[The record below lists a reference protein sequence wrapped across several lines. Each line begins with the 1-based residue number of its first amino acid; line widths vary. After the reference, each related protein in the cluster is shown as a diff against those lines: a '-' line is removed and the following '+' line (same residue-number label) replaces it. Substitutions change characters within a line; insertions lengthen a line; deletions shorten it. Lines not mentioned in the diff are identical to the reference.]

1 METNLPTP
9 EVEEPSAAP
18 NIKPDS
24 MMVFKRTHVYAV
36 LLPLAFVAGLAFGYV
51 FWGQGAAAPSRAA
64 AAAPSGTSTDPANS
78 NQPAATQQQAPTR
91 YQVSADNRPSIG
103 PEGAPITIIE
113 FSDYQC
119 PFCKKFYLETYP
131 KLMDAYKGKIR
142 FVYRNFPLNG
152 IHPDASP
159 AAEAATCAGEQGVYW
174 AYHDKL
180 FSGDSL
186 GNDAYI
192 QYAKDLGLDVNK
204 FQDCQTNHRY
214 QSIIQ
219 EDYDFAANLGIRST
233 PTFFING
240 LAIVGAQPFEVFK
253 QVIDQEL
260 AGQIP

>member
-9 EVEEPSAAP
+9 EAP
-18 NIKPDS
+18 QPVKDLQPAKSRNIVPEN
-24 MMVFKRTHVYAV
+24 MMVFKRSHVYAV

-51 FWGQGAAAPSRAA
+51 FWGRGTSTAGAPAA
-64 AAAPSGTSTDPANS
+64 AAQTSSTQAANG
-78 NQPAATQQQAPTR
+78 QQQTPTR
-91 YQVSADNRPSIG
+91 YDVSAANRPSIG

-113 FSDYQC
+113 FSDYEC
-119 PFCKKFYLETYP
+119 PFCKKFHAETFG
-131 KLMDAYKGKIR
+131 KIMDTYKGKIR
-142 FVYRNFPLNG
+142 FVYRNFPLTG

-159 AAEAATCAGEQGVYW
+159 AAEAANCAGEQGDYW

-180 FSGDSL
+180 LSGATL
-186 GNDAYI
+186 GDQVYT
-192 QYAKDLGLDVNK
+192 QYATDLGLDLTK
-204 FQDCQTNHRY
+204 FQDCRTNHKY

-219 EDYDFAANLGIRST
+219 EDYNFAENLGIRST